1 MADRPSDVLAAAE
14 SSIGR
19 WTTNSLERLG
29 EVSVLAG
36 QTFARAV
43 KPPFRFHAIAEQIE
57 AIGLR
62 SISIVLLTA
71 IFSSMVMTVQ
81 FAVQLARFGAKEWV
95 GNVVALSLARELGPV
110 LTALMVGGRV
120 GAGIAAELGSMA
132 VTEQIDAVRAL
143 GADPVKRLVVPR
155 VVATVL
161 ALPLLST
168 IAVVLGVFGGGVIAS
183 LDADIPISHF
193 YNAALRSVR
202 ISDFMSGLIKTVF
215 FGFNI
220 AIVACHRGLSARG
233 GTVGVGRATTETVVI
248 TSIVTLISDFF
259 LTKLILSTG
268 WGD

>member
-1 MADRPSDVLAAAE
+1 MADRPSEALAEAE

-19 WTTNSLERLG
+19 WTVGSLERLG

-43 KPPFRFHAIAEQIE
+43 KPPFRLQAIAEQIE
-57 AIGLR
+57 AIGVR
-62 SISIVLLTA
+62 SMSIVLLTA

-95 GNVVALSLARELGPV
+95 GNVVGLSLARELGPV

-220 AIVACHRGLSARG
+220 AIVACHRGLSAHG

-268 WGD
+268 WGE

>member
-1 MADRPSDVLAAAE
+1 MADPPQPLIATE
-14 SSIGR
+14 SALGR
-19 WTTNSLERLG
+19 WAMTSLERIG
-29 EVSVLAG
+29 EVSVLTG

-43 KPPFRFHAIAEQIE
+43 KPPLRLNAIAEQIE
-57 AIGLR
+57 AIGVR
-62 SISIVLLTA
+62 STSIVLLTA

-81 FAVQLARFGAKEWV
+81 FALQLARFGAKEWV
-95 GNVVALSLARELGPV
+95 GNVVGVSLARELGPV

-155 VVATVL
+155 VIATMFV
-161 ALPLLST
+161 LPLLST
-168 IAVVLGVFGGGVIAS
+168 IAVVLGVIGGGVIAS
-183 LDADIPISHF
+183 LDSDVPVSQF
-193 YNAALRSVR
+193 YNAALRSVTLE
-202 ISDFMSGLIKTVF
+202 DFMSGLTKTVF

-259 LTKLILSTG
+259 LTKLILSIG
-268 WGD
+268 GGE